1 MPPNNH
7 AVLSASSSERW
18 LNCPPSVRLSEQ
30 FVDVGSG
37 AAAEGT
43 AAHAL
48 AEHKLLRALKRR
60 SKKPIS
66 QYDSD
71 EMDAYTDGYAEF
83 VLEKYAEAKQRSP
96 DAQILIEQRVDF
108 SRYVPEGFGTAD
120 CVIVSDDTL
129 YIIDF
134 KYGQGILVEAENN
147 PQLRLYALGAL
158 EIFGSL
164 YDIQHISMSIYQPR
178 RDNVCT
184 WEIPLAELMEWAK
197 NELIPKAQLA
207 YNGEGEFRCGD
218 WCQFCKAA
226 TLCRARADENLKLV
240 QYDFAVPDL
249 LSPDEIEDVL
259 GKIDG
264 LVSWANAVR
273 DYALEE
279 ALKGTVWKNF
289 KLVEGRSIRK
299 YSDEDAVAEAAKA
312 AGYTDIFK
320 KSLIGITE
328 MERLMGK
335 KNFAEILGDL
345 VHKPSGK
352 PTLVPM
358 TDKRPAI
365 TADDAKND
373 FTTIEEDTNN
383 E

>member
-30 FVDVGSG
+30 FVDVGLG

-48 AEHKLLRALKRR
+48 AEHKLLRALKKR

-96 DAQILIEQRVDF
+96 DAQILIEQRLDF

-129 YIIDF
+129 YTIDF

-164 YDIQHISMSIYQPR
+164 YDIKTISMSIYQPR

-184 WEIPLAELMEWAK
+184 WTITLSELMAWAE
-197 NELIPKAQLA
+197 NELIPKAKLA
-207 YNGEGEFRCGD
+207 YSGEGEFKCGA

-226 TLCRARADENLKLV
+226 TLCRARADENLKLA
-240 QYDFAVPDL
+240 QYDFAAPDL
-249 LSPDEIEDVL
+249 LTDDEIEDILEKVDAL
-259 GKIDG
+259 T
-264 LVSWANAVR
+264 SWANSVR
-273 DYALEE
+273 DYALEA
-279 ALKGTVWKNF
+279 ALKGKRWTNF

-335 KNFAEILGDL
+335 KNFANILGDL
-345 VHKPSGK
+345 VHKPPGR

-365 TADDAKND
+365 TANDAKND

-383 E
+383 G

>member
-7 AVLSASSSERW
+7 ALLGASSSGIW
-18 LNCPPSVRLSEQ
+18 LNCTPSVRLSEQ
-30 FVDVGSG
+30 FVDKGSG

-48 AEHKLLRALKRR
+48 AEHKLLRALKKR

-66 QYDSD
+66 QYDCD

-108 SRYVPEGFGTAD
+108 SRYVPDGFGTAD
-120 CVIVSDDTL
+120 CIIVSDDTL

-164 YDIQHISMSIYQPR
+164 YDIKTISMSIYQPR

-184 WEIPLAELMEWAK
+184 WEIPLSELMEWAE

-207 YNGEGEFRCGD
+207 YNGEGEFKCGD
-218 WCQFCKAA
+218 WCQFCKAS
-226 TLCRARADENLKLV
+226 TLCRARADENLKLA
-240 QYDFAVPDL
+240 QYDFAAPDL
-249 LSPDEIEDVL
+249 LTDDEIEDILEKVDAL
-259 GKIDG
+259 T
-264 LVSWANAVR
+264 SWANSVR
-273 DYALEE
+273 DYALEA
-279 ALKGTVWKNF
+279 ALKGKRWTNF

-299 YSDEDAVAEAAKA
+299 YSDEDAVAEAAKS

-320 KSLIGITE
+320 KTLIGITE

-335 KNFAEILGDL
+335 KNFVDILGDL
-345 VHKPSGK
+345 VHKPPGK

-365 TADDAKND
+365 TANNAKND

-383 E
+383 G